1 MTELTLQ
8 IMAETLAV
16 CRLDKA
22 AQFPGWAL
30 AGGFFSVT
38 RTSDELSVV
47 CSQNLV
53 PEGVKC
59 EREWRGLKVLGPLD
73 FVLTGILSSLAT
85 PLAQA
90 GISIFAIS
98 TFDTD
103 YLLVRDRDL
112 FETVSVLTNAGFK
125 FLM

>member
-1 MTELTLQ
+1 
-8 IMAETLAV
+8 MAETLAV